1 MEGKNIDKK
10 SQSDQPE
17 AQKELQNNS
26 PKTVSLKVEQ
36 NSIRDDDFVDTIHFD
51 VDDLLLMQNVQNI
64 QSDSDDTEDQDSSKY
79 ENLPTQIISNGKD
92 ESKKTVQDPQNGD
105 STPKFSVKKEMK
117 KSMSDEK
124 EKKSMYDS
132 DLSDDTDEGPTT
144 PKKYVGFMGFG
155 APKRRADGQKKIISN
170 SKPIIQLVRQNA
182 ICGTPPEDFFQL
194 DQGYNSELDLLQNP
208 GPSKEI
214 SDPQDG
220 LPPVKKLKMM
230 NLNQENEV
238 NTVNLN
244 PENEETCLIPRGNS
258 EHEICFGWNME

>member
-1 MEGKNIDKK
+1 MEEKNIDKK

-26 PKTVSLKVEQ
+26 PKTVSLKVEPE
-36 NSIRDDDFVDTIHFD
+36 NSIRDDDFVDTMIHFD
-51 VDDLLLMQNVQNI
+51 VDDLLLLQNMQNI
-64 QSDSDDTEDQDSSKY
+64 QSDSDDTEDQDSFKY
-79 ENLPTQIISNGKD
+79 ENLPTQSISNGND

-117 KSMSDEK
+117 NSMSDEK
-124 EKKSMYDS
+124 EKKSIDYS

-155 APKRRADGQKKIISN
+155 APKRSADGQKKIISN
-170 SKPIIQLVRQNA
+170 TKPINQLVRQNA

-194 DQGYNSELDLLQNP
+194 DQGYNSELDFLQNP

-238 NTVNLN
+238 NLN

-258 EHEICFGWNME
+258 EHEICFGWNMD

>member
-1 MEGKNIDKK
+1 MEEKNIDKK

-17 AQKELQNNS
+17 TQKELQNNS
-26 PKTVSLKVEQ
+26 PKTVILKDEPE
-36 NSIRDDDFVDTIHFD
+36 NSIRDDDFVDTMIHFD
-51 VDDLLLMQNVQNI
+51 VDDLLLLQVSVA
-64 QSDSDDTEDQDSSKY
+64 QSDSDDAEDQDSFKY
-79 ENLPTQIISNGKD
+79 ENLPMQSISDGKD
-92 ESKKTVQDPQNGD
+92 ESKKTAQDQQIGD
-105 STPKFSVKKEMK
+105 STPKLSFKKKMK

-124 EKKSMYDS
+124 EKKGIYDS
-132 DLSDDTDEGPTT
+132 DLSDDTNEGPRT

-170 SKPIIQLVRQNA
+170 SKPINQLVRQNA

-194 DQGYNSELDLLQNP
+194 DQGYNSELDFLQNP

-238 NTVNLN
+238 NLN

>member
-1 MEGKNIDKK
+1 MEEKNIDKI

-26 PKTVSLKVEQ
+26 PKTVSLKDEPK
-36 NSIRDDDFVDTIHFD
+36 NSIGDDEFIDSTILFD
-51 VDDLLLMQNVQNI
+51 ADDLLLLQI
-64 QSDSDDTEDQDSSKY
+64 DCDSDDAEDQDSFKY
-79 ENLPTQIISNGKD
+79 ENLPTQSISNGKD

-124 EKKSMYDS
+124 EKKSIYFS
-132 DLSDDTDEGPTT
+132 DLSDDTDEGPRT
-144 PKKYVGFMGFG
+144 PKKYVGFIGFG

-170 SKPIIQLVRQNA
+170 SKPINQLVRQNA
-182 ICGTPPEDFFQL
+182 ICGTPPEDFYQL
-194 DQGYNSELDLLQNP
+194 NQGYNSELDFLPNP
-208 GPSKEI
+208 GPSDKI
-214 SDPQDG
+214 SDPLGG

-230 NLNQENEV
+230 NLNQENE
-238 NTVNLN
+238 VNLN

-258 EHEICFGWNME
+258 EHEICFGWNMD